1 MIKKGYY
8 AMKKLLKRIAS
19 GILSFALGITAIA
32 SSFSI
37 TASAATDYVNIQ
49 DNYKMVGN
57 GHDEIW
63 YLRLGVLSGYYQY
76 SELFD
81 VFCIENNAKAF
92 RDGGY
97 KQVSNTNS
105 KLTRGQ
111 QALVAEIC
119 YYGYN
124 QHKNKNNLVL
134 PITAHSEAANWYV
147 ATQALIWEVTNGA
160 RNTTTF
166 ALTGASKKYLC
177 TSYSTGATTAYEY
190 IASNVLKYRS
200 TPTSNSG
207 THTLKWNATN
217 NRYEVTIP
225 VSNVLTG
232 AKYESSDF
240 QAKVQSAG
248 LGCIGS
254 GSNYIVYSSS
264 HFTGTKTVNYN
275 RKLPPTGKYY
285 YEYQKNASQA
295 VCRAGDADPI
305 GSVVRFNAE
314 AAAELKVTKR
324 TSTNGTTDA
333 SIKSAVVNAARFRLY
348 DVSVGKYIMVNG
360 SANAGYSYAS
370 STGTESTG
378 SYLSLSSASDSTYGT
393 FSVKGLPPAT
403 KVKVVET
410 TTAAGYTIPDKYKS
424 IANAD
429 TIALGNSTT
438 NLTITNNREVASLK
452 VTKTTSVNGTA
463 DSAIK
468 NSVLL
473 AARFHLYD
481 VTAGKYVIATGTAN
495 TGYIYSHSTGD
506 DNTASIFA
514 LSTAQD
520 STFGTFTISE
530 LPKGRQYKLVETTTA
545 AQYEIPEAYKS
556 LDTADVITLD
566 ANTDVA
572 LNNNRTLRLYVSKRK
587 IADSKELSGAKM
599 EIVDKATGNTVFN
612 WTSDGTDHIITGI
625 NAGSYT
631 LKETAAPN
639 GYIVATNIDF
649 TIDNDNKVTA
659 TGTTI
664 ESKNDIPL
672 IVMLDAMTLV
682 TISKQDITN
691 SKEIEGAHLIVKD
704 DKGKTVDEWTSVKD
718 KSHHIR
724 GLVVGK
730 KYTLIEDLA
739 PLGYRKASNI
749 QFTVEGKL
757 TASGQAKKQ
766 SVVMKDS
773 WQVGNLYV
781 RKSTTEDKNI
791 ENIEFGLKGTS
802 TLGIKINLKAK
813 TDKTGIAKFENVPV
827 GTYTLTENGET
838 VNAAYTIAPQQ
849 TVTIEDDKTTNV
861 TVENLEKTGDVKVQ
875 KHTEGDLNISGIKL
889 ILKGTSDSGREI
901 SIESITD
908 ENGVAEFKS
917 VPIGTYTIS
926 EDESSVPTAYM
937 IADEQEV
944 TVLYAETV
952 DATFFNQEK
961 TGSIKVHKHT
971 EGDLNIKGIK
981 FNLEGTSDSGRE
993 IKAEAVTDEKG
1004 EALFENLPIGVY
1016 SVTEDKETVPSAYL
1030 VCDKQE
1036 VKVEYAKTTDAEFL
1050 NAEKSGIL
1058 HIQKRTEGMTDISG
1072 IKFIIE
1078 GKSDTGRDIKVEV
1091 VTDKDGKAK
1100 IEVPCGVYTVTEDEK
1115 SVPEGYVVA
1124 DKQDGIKI
1132 EFAKTVDVT
1141 FTNSR
1146 IPKTG
1151 YTESNPMVVVLILGV
1166 AAIAT
1171 GALYGK
1177 KKEN

>member
-1 MIKKGYY
+1 
-8 AMKKLLKRIAS
+8 MKKLFKRITS
-19 GILSFALGITAIA
+19 GIASAVLAVTAIA
-32 SSFSI
+32 SSFAMS
-37 TASAATDYVNIQ
+37 ASAAGQMGRDYTMIQ
-49 DNYKMVGN
+49 ETTLPPLIGT
-57 GHDEIW
+57 GHDAIY
-63 YLRLGVLSGYYQY
+63 YLRLGHHIGNYQY
-76 SELFD
+76 NESFP
-81 VFCIENNAKAF
+81 VFCVQHSTKSWPGNGYWKVATNNMSLSLES
-92 RDGGY
+92 RRLI
-97 KQVSNTNS
+97 S
-105 KLTRGQ
+105 
-111 QALVAEIC
+111 EIC
-119 YYGYN
+119 YYGFDRYKPSN
-124 QHKNKNNLVL
+124 PLD
-134 PITAHSEAANWYV
+134 PIKAYTAAANYYV
-147 ATQALIWEVTNGA
+147 ATQALIWEVTTGA
-160 RNTTTF
+160 RNTSTF
-166 ALTGASKKYLC
+166 ALTGARKRYLC
-177 TSYSTGATTAYEY
+177 TSYSTGAKNAYDY
-190 IASNVLKYRS
+190 IESNVLKYRS
-200 TPTSNSG
+200 TPKSNSG
-207 THTLKWNATN
+207 TYTLKWNATN

-232 AKYESSDF
+232 AYNESSDF

-264 HFTGTKTVNYN
+264 HFTSAKTVQYD
-275 RKLPPTGKYY
+275 RKLSQPMTYDEFKKSQSQTVCYADGADPR
-285 YEYQKNASQA
+285 KNA
-295 VCRAGDADPI
+295 I
-305 GSVVRFNAE
+305 TFNAE

-333 SIKSAVVNAARFRLY
+333 SVKSAVVNAARFRLY
-348 DVSVGKYIMVNG
+348 DVSVGKYIIVDG
-360 SANAGYSYAS
+360 SANAGYRYLS

-378 SYLSLSSASDSTYGT
+378 SYLSLSTASGTYGT
-393 FSVKGLPPAT
+393 FSVKGLPPTT

-463 DSAIK
+463 DTSIKSA
-468 NSVLL
+468 VVD
-473 AARFHLYD
+473 AARFRLYD
-481 VTAGKYVIATGTAN
+481 VSAGKYIMVTGSAN
-495 TGYIYSHSTGD
+495 AGYIYSNSTGD
-506 DNTASIFA
+506 ESTGSYLSLSSAS
-514 LSTAQD
+514 D
-520 STFGTFTISE
+520 STYGTLTINE
-530 LPKGRQYKLVETTTA
+530 LPKGKQYKLVETTTA
-545 AQYEIPEAYKS
+545 AHYEIPSTNKDLAS
-556 LDTADVITLD
+556 ADVITLD
-566 ANTDVA
+566 ANTDIA

-739 PLGYRKASNI
+739 PLGYRKASDI

-757 TASGQAKKQ
+757 TASGQAKEQ
-766 SVVMKDS
+766 SVVMKDE

-781 RKSTTEDKNI
+781 RKSTTENKNI

-802 TLGIKINLKAK
+802 TLGISINLKAK
-813 TDKTGIAKFENVPV
+813 TDETGIAKFENVPV

-838 VNAAYTIAPQQ
+838 VSEAYTIAPQQ
-849 TVTIEDDKTTNV
+849 TVTIEDAITTNV

-889 ILKGTSDSGREI
+889 ILAGTSDSGREI

-926 EDESSVPTAYM
+926 EDENSVPTAYM

-944 TVLYAETV
+944 TVVYTETV
-952 DATFFNQEK
+952 DAEFYNEEK

-981 FNLEGTSDSGRE
+981 FILEGTSDSGRE
-993 IKAEAVTDEKG
+993 IKADALTDEKG
-1004 EALFENLPIGVY
+1004 EALFEKLPIGVY
-1016 SVTEDKETVPSAYL
+1016 TVTEDKETVPSAYL

-1036 VKVEYAKTTDAEFL
+1036 VKVEYAKTTDAEYL
-1050 NAEKSGIL
+1050 NAEKSGVL
-1058 HIQKRTEGMTDISG
+1058 QIQKRTEGMTDISG

-1100 IEVPCGVYTVTEDEK
+1100 IEVPCGIYTVTEDEK

-1151 YTESNPMVVVLILGV
+1151 YSEHNPMVFILFISV
-1166 AAIAT
+1166 AAIGGLSVFART
-1171 GALYGK
+1171 RK
-1177 KKEN
+1177 KDN

>member
-1 MIKKGYY
+1 M
-8 AMKKLLKRIAS
+8 
-19 GILSFALGITAIA
+19 FP
-32 SSFSI
+32 
-37 TASAATDYVNIQ
+37 Q
-49 DNYKMVGN
+49 
-57 GHDEIW
+57 
-63 YLRLGVLSGYYQY
+63 
-76 SELFD
+76 
-81 VFCIENNAKAF
+81 
-92 RDGGY
+92 
-97 KQVSNTNS
+97 
-105 KLTRGQ
+105 
-111 QALVAEIC
+111 
-119 YYGYN
+119 
-124 QHKNKNNLVL
+124 
-134 PITAHSEAANWYV
+134 
-147 ATQALIWEVTNGA
+147 
-160 RNTTTF
+160 
-166 ALTGASKKYLC
+166 
-177 TSYSTGATTAYEY
+177 
-190 IASNVLKYRS
+190 
-200 TPTSNSG
+200 
-207 THTLKWNATN
+207 
-217 NRYEVTIP
+217 
-225 VSNVLTG
+225 
-232 AKYESSDF
+232 
-240 QAKVQSAG
+240 
-248 LGCIGS
+248 
-254 GSNYIVYSSS
+254 
-264 HFTGTKTVNYN
+264 
-275 RKLPPTGKYY
+275 
-285 YEYQKNASQA
+285 
-295 VCRAGDADPI
+295 
-305 GSVVRFNAE
+305 
-314 AAAELKVTKR
+314 
-324 TSTNGTTDA
+324 
-333 SIKSAVVNAARFRLY
+333 
-348 DVSVGKYIMVNG
+348 
-360 SANAGYSYAS
+360 
-370 STGTESTG
+370 
-378 SYLSLSSASDSTYGT
+378 TYGT
-393 FSVKGLPPAT
+393 
-403 KVKVVET
+403 
-410 TTAAGYTIPDKYKS
+410 
-424 IANAD
+424 
-429 TIALGNSTT
+429 
-438 NLTITNNREVASLK
+438 LTIN
-452 VTKTTSVNGTA
+452 
-463 DSAIK
+463 
-468 NSVLL
+468 
-473 AARFHLYD
+473 
-481 VTAGKYVIATGTAN
+481 
-495 TGYIYSHSTGD
+495 
-506 DNTASIFA
+506 
-514 LSTAQD
+514 
-520 STFGTFTISE
+520 E
-530 LPKGRQYKLVETTTA
+530 LPKGKQYKLVETTTA
-545 AQYEIPEAYKS
+545 AHYEIPSTNKDLAS
-556 LDTADVITLD
+556 ADVITLD
-566 ANTDVA
+566 ANTDIA

-739 PLGYRKASNI
+739 PLGYRKASDI

-757 TASGQAKKQ
+757 TASGQAKEQ
-766 SVVMKDS
+766 SVVMKDE

-802 TLGIKINLKAK
+802 TLGKKINLKAK
-813 TDKTGIAKFENVPV
+813 TDETGIAKFENVPV

-838 VNAAYTIAPQQ
+838 VSEAYTIAPQQ
-849 TVTIEDDKTTNV
+849 TVTIEDAITTNV

-889 ILKGTSDSGREI
+889 ILAGTSDSGREI

-944 TVLYAETV
+944 TVVYTETV
-952 DATFFNQEK
+952 DAEFYNEEK

-981 FNLEGTSDSGRE
+981 FILEGTSDSGRE

-1004 EALFENLPIGVY
+1004 EALFEKLPIGVY
-1016 SVTEDKETVPSAYL
+1016 TVTEDKETVPSAYL

-1036 VKVEYAKTTDAEFL
+1036 VKVEYAKTTDAEYL
-1050 NAEKSGIL
+1050 NAEKSGVL
-1058 HIQKRTEGMTDISG
+1058 QIQKRTEGMTDISG

-1100 IEVPCGVYTVTEDEK
+1100 IEVPCGIYTVTEDEK

-1151 YTESNPMVVVLILGV
+1151 YSEHNPMVFILFISV
-1166 AAIAT
+1166 AAIGGLSVFART
-1171 GALYGK
+1171 R

>member
-57 GHDEIW
+57 GHNEIW

-81 VFCIENNAKAF
+81 VFCIENNAKAY

-177 TSYSTGATTAYEY
+177 TSYGTGATTAYEY

-207 THTLKWNATN
+207 THTLKWNAAN
-217 NRYEVTIP
+217 NRYEVIIP
-225 VSNVLTG
+225 ANTVYSG
-232 AKYESSDF
+232 AANESTDF
-240 QAKVQSAG
+240 AAKVQAAG
-248 LGCIGS
+248 LGCVGS
-254 GSNYIVYSSS
+254 GPNYIVYTSS

-285 YEYQKNASQA
+285 YEYQKSASQA

-333 SIKSAVVNAARFRLY
+333 SVKSAVVNAARFRLY
-348 DVSVGKYIMVNG
+348 DVSVGKYIIVDG
-360 SANAGYSYAS
+360 SANAGYSYSS

-378 SYLSLSSASDSTYGT
+378 SYLSLSTASGTYGT
-393 FSVKGLPPAT
+393 FSVKGLPPTT

-468 NSVLL
+468 DSVLL

-506 DNTASIFA
+506 DSTASIFA

-530 LPKGRQYKLVETTTA
+530 LPKGRQYKLIETTTA
-545 AQYEIPEAYKS
+545 AHYEIPSTNKDLAS
-556 LDTADVITLD
+556 ADVITLD
-566 ANTDVA
+566 ANTDIA

-757 TASGQAKKQ
+757 TASGQAKEQ
-766 SVVMKDS
+766 SVVMKDE

-781 RKSTTEDKNI
+781 RKSTTENKNI

-802 TLGIKINLKAK
+802 TLGKKINLKTK
-813 TDKTGIAKFENVPV
+813 TDETGIAKFENVPV

-838 VNAAYTIAPQQ
+838 VSEAYTIAPQQ
-849 TVTIEDDKTTNV
+849 TVTIEDAITTNV

-889 ILKGTSDSGREI
+889 ILAGTSDSGREI

-944 TVLYAETV
+944 TVVYTETV

-981 FNLEGTSDSGRE
+981 FILEGTSDSGRE

-1004 EALFENLPIGVY
+1004 EALFEKLPIGTY
-1016 SVTEDKETVPSAYL
+1016 TISEDEETVPTAYL

-1036 VKVEYAKTTDAEFL
+1036 VKVEYAKTTDAEYL
-1050 NAEKSGIL
+1050 NAEKSGVL
-1058 HIQKRTEGMTDISG
+1058 QIQKRTEGMTDISG

-1100 IEVPCGVYTVTEDEK
+1100 IEVPCGIYTVTEDEK